1 MQISIEVMLR
11 EAMRESEMRQQRIL
25 ILAQQVDDATK
36 RIKALEQELEALRAP
51 PPIETHS

>member
-25 ILAQQVDDATK
+25 ILAQQVDDAAK
-36 RIKALEQELEALRAP
+36 RIKALEHELEALRAP
-51 PPIETHS
+51 PPVETHS